1 MSDEETKYKHSLHR
15 KRNIM
20 AKSLRDHGDHKGA
33 FALRVIDSRKNEYK
47 RKRMRVKDI
56 DDYQEDN

>member
-47 RKRMRVKDI
+47 RKRMKISDI
-56 DDYQEDN
+56 YDEEE